1 MPNYVKAPSVD
12 LSGLKGDEF
21 QVALRVAINDL
32 KDRESI
38 FSEFL
43 SEAGNPDKS
52 NWERTIQ
59 YSHIHLLFAQTIV
72 STLLVESDRR
82 IITQTSARPRV
93 GAATIA
99 AMRLAQSQLR
109 KSEIASCEPTAAIP
123 ESCDH
128 ERIAYAH
135 QPQRNHAR
143 IDREHQIG
151 FAIRGVSITKRRWII
166 HGEHVPMSAGGFFEP
181 HARWSQAIH
190 WEFRARLIRASSGK
204 FTQRDS
210 GDHSR

>member
-12 LSGLKGDEF
+12 LSCLKGDEF

-32 KDRESI
+32 RDRESI

-59 YSHIHLLFAQTIV
+59 YSHLHLLFAQTIV

-82 IITQTSARPRV
+82 IITQTSAQPRV
-93 GAATIA
+93 GAATSV
-99 AMRLAQSQLR
+99 AMRLAQGQLR
-109 KSEIASCEPTAAIP
+109 KSEIAGCEPTAAIP
-123 ESCDH
+123 ESRDN
-128 ERIAYAH
+128 ERIAHAH
-135 QPQRNHAR
+135 QPHRNHAR

-151 FAIRGVSITKRRWII
+151 FAIRGVIIKRRWII
-166 HGEHVPMSAGGFFEP
+166 HGEHVPMNAWGCFEP
-181 HARWSQAIH
+181 HSRWSQAIH
-190 WEFRARLIRASSGK
+190 WEFRARLIRAASGK
-204 FTQRDS
+204 LTQRDN
-210 GDHSR
+210 GDTSR

>member
-12 LSGLKGDEF
+12 LSCLKGDEF

-32 KDRESI
+32 RDRESI

-59 YSHIHLLFAQTIV
+59 YSRLHLLFAQTIV

-82 IITQTSARPRV
+82 IITQTSAQPRV
-93 GAATIA
+93 GAATSV
-99 AMRLAQSQLR
+99 AMRLAQGQLR

-123 ESCDH
+123 ESRDN
-128 ERIAYAH
+128 ERIAHAH
-135 QPQRNHAR
+135 QPHRNHAR

-151 FAIRGVSITKRRWII
+151 FAIRGVIIKRRWII
-166 HGEHVPMSAGGFFEP
+166 HGEHVPMNAGGFFEP
-181 HARWSQAIH
+181 HSRWSQAIH
-190 WEFRARLIRASSGK
+190 WEFRARQIRAASGK
-204 FTQRDS
+204 LTQRDN
-210 GDHSR
+210 GDTSR

>member
-12 LSGLKGDEF
+12 LSCLKGDEF
-21 QVALRVAINDL
+21 QVALRLAINDL
-32 KDRESI
+32 RHREFI

-59 YSHIHLLFAQTIV
+59 YSHLHLLFAQTIV

-82 IITQTSARPRV
+82 SITQTSAQPRV

-109 KSEIASCEPTAAIP
+109 KSEIASCEPAAALP
-123 ESCDH
+123 ASRDH
-128 ERIAYAH
+128 ERIAHAH
-135 QPQRNHAR
+135 QLQRKHAR
-143 IDREHQIG
+143 LDREHQIG
-151 FAIRGVSITKRRWII
+151 FAIRGASITKQRWII
-166 HGEHVPMSAGGFFEP
+166 HGEHAPMNAGGCFEP
-181 HARWSQAIH
+181 HSRWSQAIH
-190 WEFRARLIRASSGK
+190 WEFRARLIRAASGK
-204 FTQRDS
+204 LTQHDN
-210 GDHSR
+210 GDCTP

>member
-12 LSGLKGDEF
+12 LSCLKGDEF
-21 QVALRVAINDL
+21 QVALRVAVNDL
-32 KDRESI
+32 RDRESI

-82 IITQTSARPRV
+82 IITQTGAQPRV
-93 GAATIA
+93 GAATSA
-99 AMRLAQSQLR
+99 AIRLAQGQLR

-123 ESCDH
+123 ESRDH
-128 ERIAYAH
+128 ERIVHAH

-143 IDREHQIG
+143 NDREHQIV
-151 FAIRGVSITKRRWII
+151 FAIRGASITKRRWII
-166 HGEHVPMSAGGFFEP
+166 HGEHVPMSAGGSFEP

-190 WEFRARLIRASSGK
+190 WECRASLIRASSGK

>member
-12 LSGLKGDEF
+12 LSCLKGDEF

-32 KDRESI
+32 RDRESI

-59 YSHIHLLFAQTIV
+59 YSRLHLLFAQTIV

-82 IITQTSARPRV
+82 IITQTSAQPRV
-93 GAATIA
+93 GAATSA
-99 AMRLAQSQLR
+99 AMRLAQGQRR

-123 ESCDH
+123 ESRDN
-128 ERIAYAH
+128 ERIAHAH
-135 QPQRNHAR
+135 QPHRNHAR

-151 FAIRGVSITKRRWII
+151 FAIRGVIIKPRWIV
-166 HGEHVPMSAGGFFEP
+166 HGEHVPMNAWGCFEP
-181 HARWSQAIH
+181 HSRWSQAIH
-190 WEFRARLIRASSGK
+190 WEFRARLIRAASGK
-204 FTQRDS
+204 LTQRDN
-210 GDHSR
+210 GDTSR

>member
-12 LSGLKGDEF
+12 LSCLKGDEF

-32 KDRESI
+32 RDRESI

-43 SEAGNPDKS
+43 REAGNPDKS

-82 IITQTSARPRV
+82 IITRTSAQRRV
-93 GAATIA
+93 GAATSA
-99 AMRLAQSQLR
+99 AMRLAQGQLR

-123 ESCDH
+123 ESRDH
-128 ERIAYAH
+128 ERIAHAH

-143 IDREHQIG
+143 IDREFQIG
-151 FAIRGVSITKRRWII
+151 FAIRGASITKRRWII
-166 HGEHVPMSAGGFFEP
+166 HGEHVPMNAARCFEP
-181 HARWSQAIH
+181 HSRWSQAIH
-190 WEFRARLIRASSGK
+190 WEFRAHMIRAASGK
-204 FTQRDS
+204 LTQHDNGECS
-210 GDHSR
+210 P